1 MLGVVLCMPQQ
12 ASELRQLARKRDRCA
27 NPNSFRRQVGGG
39 QLRGESLKFGYA
51 IIHRIDPLIC
61 IHAAQKHQ
69 PSKILGVQTVAQ
81 AMGFCRAEAASVM
94 MPGKSRDTWFQSAMI
109 IQPAL

>member
-1 MLGVVLCMPQQ
+1 
-12 ASELRQLARKRDRCA
+12 
-27 NPNSFRRQVGGG
+27 
-39 QLRGESLKFGYA
+39 
-51 IIHRIDPLIC
+51 LIC